1 MDYFFKINKFFT
13 DVPNEVAKKEELV
26 KRTKSSKKRMSKE
39 VQKDT
44 EKDSE
49 KVFEKDS
56 EKDSETDQIFK
67 NIPQPM
73 GPSKRPP
80 YVCPVCL
87 LPFRTKSR
95 Y

>member
-1 MDYFFKINKFFT
+1 LVLFKINNFFT

-49 KVFEKDS
+49 EVF

-73 GPSKRPP
+73 GPSNRPP

-87 LPFRTKSR
+87 LPFRTRSR
-95 Y
+95 YLIKY

>member
-1 MDYFFKINKFFT
+1 
-13 DVPNEVAKKEELV
+13 VPNEVAKKEELD
-26 KRTKSSKKRMSKE
+26 KRPKSSKKRMSKE

-44 EKDSE
+44 EKDT
-49 KVFEKDS
+49 EKDS

-67 NIPQPM
+67 NIPQPL